1 MLPRVWRWWSWRLL
15 AEYVYVYDSQVSAG
29 FIYLC
34 LGNIDSEVDTVM
46 CKVGSIEALPCRFT
60 EILSV
65 EIYAEVV

>member
-1 MLPRVWRWWSWRLL
+1 M
-15 AEYVYVYDSQVSAG
+15 YDSQVSAG